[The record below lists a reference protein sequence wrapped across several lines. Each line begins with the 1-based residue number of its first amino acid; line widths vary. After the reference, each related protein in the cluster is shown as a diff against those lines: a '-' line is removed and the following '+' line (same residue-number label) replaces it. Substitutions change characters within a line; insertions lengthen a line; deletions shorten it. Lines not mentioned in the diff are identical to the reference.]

1 MKVYIIR
8 YYISRIFTVLCAPW
22 ILLSSLLSIAY
33 LSSEHVRLF
42 KDIMNIICA
51 YQRRTKIFCDAVSE
65 INSHR
70 GNRFA
75 LFVPHDGQHFFSW
88 LTAFLKTT
96 NQWRPHWSWTKAGGL
111 LSHQWRLHWS
121 WTKAGGLLSHM
132 QRFDFSL
139 MSKTWTCTR
148 TMRVQKDVL
157 AWYDA
162 VVNWPRTESR
172 TGPVWTLLSQEK
184 KT

>member
-88 LTAFLKTT
+88 VTAFLKTT
-96 NQWRPHWSWTKAGGL
+96 N
-111 LSHQWRLHWS
+111 QWRLHWS

-139 MSKTWTCTR
+139 MSKTWTRTR